1 MMRFFIFA
9 VGMAASVQLNPVTRV
24 VQLMEGLVKKCKAD
38 GEAEQELYDKFKC
51 WCKKVIN
58 AKTTTMAANEAR
70 IDELAQYIDDLES
83 GRIELTSERTDLEA
97 RLRASRKPSRRRRRC
112 ARRSTRTS
120 SRLRTRWTRPSQ
132 R

>member
-51 WCKKVIN
+51 WCKK
-58 AKTTTMAANEAR
+58 AR
-70 IDELAQYIDDLES
+70 TS
-83 GRIELTSERTDLEA
+83 GLSDFRNL
-97 RLRASRKPSRRRRRC
+97 LRAQSVRVFEVWN
-112 ARRSTRTS
+112 TS
-120 SRLRTRWTRPSQ
+120 SHVSIAYVDMDDPV
-132 R
+132 